1 MQTFTLQVRVQTKY
15 GQHHSD
21 TVYYPA
27 NNWTQ
32 AIAKAKRY
40 ANEAYG
46 YNNITNIQIEGIK

>member
-1 MQTFTLQVRVQTKY
+1 MQTFTLQVRVFTKF
-15 GQHHSD
+15 GQHFSD

-40 ANEAYG
+40 ANKAYG